1 MLEKWLAGH
10 AIPGPL
16 FLVGGTV
23 RDIIMDRPVRDIDLV
38 CKGAKELA
46 HTLASGRNSAV
57 VPMEKKTGEPCYRVV
72 DRENTGNFLDIAEM
86 RGGTIYEDLHKRDFT
101 INAIAIEIR
110 SDGKPGEFYDALTGI
125 HDIKNRVIR
134 IAGAAAMESDPLR
147 ILRAFRFSAELEF
160 DIEAVTLAEIR
171 NRAGLIT
178 TVSSE
183 RIVFELLLIL
193 KTRRSSMFF
202 RQMEELG
209 VLSVIFPEIVQMKD
223 CPQNWFHH
231 KDVWEHSMMV
241 MENCEDII
249 NSLQNFFKDY
259 SKEVAENL
267 AGDNRLQ
274 LTKLAALLHDIG
286 KPLTRGLNE
295 TTGRITFYGHDSE
308 GARLIE
314 NISNR
319 LKMSN
324 TDSAFL
330 ALMVAEHLHLF
341 DLSKDTVRPATKTK
355 WFRRMHEDAIP
366 VIIIAMADVKG
377 TLGNSSTEE
386 FRDFFI
392 GWAKET
398 VREYY
403 QTIKKTL
410 ERKILVS
417 GDDLIELGIKPGPEM
432 GRMLEQI
439 RTAQDTGEI
448 NTKEEALKMA
458 QNLKKEVV

>member
-1 MLEKWLAGH
+1 M
-10 AIPGPL
+10 
-16 FLVGGTV
+16 
-23 RDIIMDRPVRDIDLV
+23 RDIIMCRPVRDIDLV

-46 HTLASGRNSAV
+46 YTLASGRNSAV
-57 VPMEKKTGEPCYRVV
+57 VPMEKKAGEPCYRVV
-72 DRENTGNFLDIAEM
+72 DREDTGKFLDIAEM
-86 RGGTIYEDLHKRDFT
+86 RGNTIGEDLHKRDFT
-101 INAIAIEIR
+101 INAIAIEIY
-110 SDGKPGEFYDALTGI
+110 SDGNTGAV
-125 HDIKNRVIR
+125 HDPLNGVRDIEESVIR
-134 IAGAAAMESDPLR
+134 VAGDAAISSDPLR
-147 ILRAFRFSAELEF
+147 ILRAFRFSAELGF
-160 DIEAVTLAEIR
+160 DIVAATLAEIR

-193 KTRRSSMFF
+193 KTGQSSRFF

-209 VLSVIFPEIVQMKD
+209 VLSLIFPEIVPMKD

-241 MENCEDII
+241 MENCEKII
-249 NSLQNFFKDY
+249 NSLQDFFKGY

-267 AGDNRLQ
+267 TGDNRLQ
-274 LTKLAALLHDIG
+274 LLKLAALLHDIG
-286 KPLTRGLNE
+286 KPMTRGLNE
-295 TTGRITFYGHDSE
+295 ATGRITFYGHNSE

-314 NISNR
+314 NISDR

-330 ALMVAEHLHLF
+330 ALMVAEHLHAF
-341 DLSKDTVRPATKTK
+341 DLSKDTVRPATKMK
-355 WFRRMHEDAIP
+355 WFRRMHDDAIP

-377 TLGNSSTEE
+377 TLGDSSTEE

-417 GDDLIELGIKPGPEM
+417 GDDLIKLGIKPGLEI

-448 NTKEEALKMA
+448 TTREEALKMLL
-458 QNLKKEVV
+458 NIKKEAV

>member
-1 MLEKWLAGH
+1 
-10 AIPGPL
+10 
-16 FLVGGTV
+16 
-23 RDIIMDRPVRDIDLV
+23 
-38 CKGAKELA
+38 
-46 HTLASGRNSAV
+46 
-57 VPMEKKTGEPCYRVV
+57 MEKKAGEPCYRVV
-72 DRENTGNFLDIAEM
+72 EREDTANFLDIAEM
-86 RGGTIYEDLHKRDFT
+86 RGNTIGEDLHKRDFT
-101 INAIAIEIR
+101 INAIAVKIDN
-110 SDGKPGEFYDALTGI
+110 DGYPCTVHDALNGI
-125 HDIKNRVIR
+125 RDIHEIVIR
-134 IAGAAAMESDPLR
+134 VAGDAAISSDPLR
-147 ILRAFRFSAELEF
+147 ILRAFRFSAELGFE
-160 DIEAVTLAEIR
+160 IEAATLAEIR

-193 KTRRSSMFF
+193 KTGHSSRFF

-209 VLSVIFPEIVQMKD
+209 VLAAIFPEITPMKD

-241 MENCEDII
+241 IENCEKII
-249 NSLQNFFKDY
+249 NSLQDFFKDY

-286 KPLTRGLNE
+286 KPMTRGLNE
-295 TTGRITFYGHDSE
+295 ATGRITFYGHDSE

-314 NISNR
+314 NISAR
-319 LKMSN
+319 LKISN

-341 DLSKDTVRPATKTK
+341 DLSKDTVRPATKMK
-355 WFRRMHEDAIP
+355 WFRRMYEDAIP

-417 GDDLIELGIKPGPEM
+417 GDDLIKLGIKPGPEM

-439 RTAQDTGEI
+439 RTAQDTGDI
-448 NTKEEALKMA
+448 NTREEALKMA
-458 QNLKKEVV
+458 LNIKKEAV